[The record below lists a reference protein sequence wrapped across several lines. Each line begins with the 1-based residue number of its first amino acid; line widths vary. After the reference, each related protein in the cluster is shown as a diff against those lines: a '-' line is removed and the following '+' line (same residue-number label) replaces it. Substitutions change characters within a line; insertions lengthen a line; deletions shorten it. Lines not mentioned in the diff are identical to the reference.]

1 MALIS
6 GDGFRCPDGGSG
18 CIHGLKINGPTEIE
32 STARQTEQSSAKN
45 NSSTENKQLHSR
57 SGGTCPEGYFRP
69 VIAKKGIQLN
79 KCVCFD
85 EGIAYNGNN
94 VVLGKHNKRQS
105 RYDCQQSCAKS
116 DSCKY
121 WTWLPPATNNRTD
134 YKRRCYLKS
143 KRENF
148 IQSSEY
154 VSGSKNCRLPEAKIK
169 RWT

>member
-1 MALIS
+1 MSFIQFL
-6 GDGFRCPDGGSG
+6 GRPCPV
-18 CIHGLKINGPTEIE
+18 
-32 STARQTEQSSAKN
+32 
-45 NSSTENKQLHSR
+45 
-57 SGGTCPEGYFRP
+57 GYFRP
-69 VIAKKGIQLN
+69 VIANEGSIQLN
-79 KCVCFD
+79 NCVCFE

-94 VVLGKHNKRQS
+94 VVLGKHNKQKS

-116 DSCKY
+116 DSCQY

-154 VSGSKNCRLPEAKIK
+154 VSGSKNCPLPEVKSKPIQSSRKSYSGQLFRDRSKKIW
-169 RWT
+169 R